1 MVEQELTEGFFVI
14 SVTSCSLHL
23 VAATTPVPILVFLRG
38 SSSVG
43 QVGVREPPVTSHFSR
58 NNAVMGGTV
67 RNKRRLVRR
76 SPCRCLERLWTN
88 GEVGRRYKNL
98 AQGGGLA
105 EPWVFNA
112 KSGPL

>member
-23 VAATTPVPILVFLRG
+23 VAATTPVPILVLLRG
-38 SSSVG
+38 FSSVG

-58 NNAVMGGTV
+58 NNAVMGGTA
-67 RNKRRLVRR
+67 RNKRR
-76 SPCRCLERLWTN
+76 
-88 GEVGRRYKNL
+88 RRYENL

-105 EPWVFNA
+105 EPWVFNV